1 MSEERR
7 ANGDTPQIQQSSTAA
22 IVASESQTTHRAL
35 EEVTSMAAILVGGHT
50 GPSQVIG
57 VRIAVVLIPSYEFL
71 DAQLHAGNDLLI
83 RNRKTG
89 KTQMV
94 QFL

>member
-1 MSEERR
+1 
-7 ANGDTPQIQQSSTAA
+7 
-22 IVASESQTTHRAL
+22 
-35 EEVTSMAAILVGGHT
+35 MAAILVGGHT

-57 VRIAVVLIPSYEFL
+57 VRIAVVLIPAVADDLRRLEERTNLSTTDLANRAITSYEFL
-71 DAQLHAGNDLLI
+71 DAQLHTGNDLLI
-83 RNRKTG
+83 RNRRTG